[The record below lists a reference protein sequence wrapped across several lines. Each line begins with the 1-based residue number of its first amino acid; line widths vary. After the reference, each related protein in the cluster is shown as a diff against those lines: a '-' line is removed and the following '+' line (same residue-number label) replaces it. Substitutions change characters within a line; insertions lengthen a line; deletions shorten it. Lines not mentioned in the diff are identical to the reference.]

1 MNSDDADGRDQSDN
15 EVEPGAARPSRIA
28 RLSRPES
35 DPARIR
41 HAQMRAARPAV
52 EQGQELV
59 QYLALDPQAA
69 LIAAANGAVKQSV
82 VDDVN
87 RRLTGLPEYVRYLM
101 RAHRVQMFVGGVGAP
116 KNVAPTIARSMK
128 TAYGVYA
135 PELREIHVHHSAVG
149 DGVHE
154 YTALHET
161 GHAVDHALGHLRA
174 AQGETGQPIAASGEG
189 YTHDV
194 SNQPEGVAL
203 WKREG
208 SNKRLP
214 RNMLRNPG
222 EFFADA
228 FALYHKN
235 PRFLEENT
243 LKTYT
248 YIETIH
254 REIEERCNRVK
265 QG

>member
-1 MNSDDADGRDQSDN
+1 MEGDDADARDESDN
-15 EVEPGAARPSRIA
+15 EVERDVARPSRIV
-28 RLSRPES
+28 RLSLPES
-35 DPARIR
+35 DPVRIR
-41 HAQMRAARPAV
+41 RAQMRAARPAV

-59 QYLALDPQAA
+59 QNLALDSRAS
-69 LIAAANGAVKQSV
+69 LIAVANGAVKQSV

-87 RRLTGLPEYVRYLM
+87 RRLTSLPEYVRDLM
-101 RAHRVQMFVGGVGAP
+101 GAHRVRMFVGGVGAA

-128 TAYGVYA
+128 TAYGVYT

-154 YTALHET
+154 YTTLHET

-174 AQGETGQPIAASGEG
+174 AQGETGQPVAASGEG

-194 SNQPEGVAL
+194 SNQLEGVAL

-214 RNMLRNPG
+214 GICFGIPASFSRMHSLSIIR
-222 EFFADA
+222 
-228 FALYHKN
+228 
-235 PRFLEENT
+235 
-243 LKTYT
+243 
-248 YIETIH
+248 I
-254 REIEERCNRVK
+254 RVS
-265 QG
+265 